1 MESHRASPAGV
12 AWRAGTQ
19 RQTVQ
24 IAVLLSSFRY
34 ITHID
39 TSHPKEEWSYSDEQ
53 RMFDLHNEL
62 GNKWA
67 IIGSKLDGRYVLSL
81 FSSDNCVKNHFYS
94 KLRKALRKINRVVQT
109 NYKKEL
115 KEFKPNI
122 LYRIVEVSEENFKTA
137 PSY

>member
-1 MESHRASPAGV
+1 
-12 AWRAGTQ
+12 
-19 RQTVQ
+19 
-24 IAVLLSSFRY
+24 
-34 ITHID
+34 
-39 TSHPKEEWSYSDEQ
+39 
-53 RMFDLHNEL
+53 MFDLHNEL